1 MNIGILHLTDIHFS
15 PETDVSNKI
24 NGIANILTSNLQT
37 CKIIFLI
44 ISGDIANKGT
54 AQEYEVAK
62 TFIEKLSMAIKHAK
76 KNVEIRYI
84 FVPGNHDCNLEKD
97 SQVRRNLIRDINY
110 RSLGT
115 DNTVIDFSLIV
126 QEDFWNFYSGYRAI
140 PENKLYFK
148 IQEKIESYTI
158 CFHCLNTAWMS
169 KLKEEPGT
177 LFFPVDKF
185 NVENSANSLDIGV
198 YHHPVNWFNPTTEK
212 NNKREIQAFLDSVSG
227 IQFSGH
233 EHAMSLDNREDFDN
247 STSSI
252 YVSGQNFN
260 LKDNPGSCGFN
271 ILEINLKNQEATL
284 NRYLWKAD
292 IFISENSKTFNYS
305 IKKIRDIQLNEDYKR
320 IIEDIKIPLSLNGNK
335 LNLSDIYIF
344 PDLERTGIENN
355 SLDEYIDSLKFLDE
369 EEFSISILEG
379 ESQVGKTSLLYMQ
392 FLKLHDRGYY
402 PLYIDGSKITN
413 LKPER
418 ITKTSFEK
426 VYSSASIEYDKYL
439 QLPRSK
445 KVIFID
451 NLHRI
456 KFDHESKRN
465 LLAALSECF
474 SKVIVTVD
482 AANSIL
488 PLLHSEFSSF
498 SCFKIKAFGFRK
510 TNDLIERYFR
520 LKENLS
526 SVEEHELLSKI
537 KHTFD
542 QIRALLGNQILP
554 SYPVFLLSI
563 IQSLEKNSF
572 DLKET
577 SFAHCY
583 QALITMALVNKSKVN
598 NEDFSIYMNYLKEL
612 SFKIFNSEGF
622 KINEIEYLQFQVE
635 YSKTWLLPN
644 AKKITEKLL
653 ESQILKYENSSYE
666 FSYKY
671 IFYYLVAQYIAN
683 IINKDEGKAIVQKL
697 FEALH
702 LEVNANI
709 LVFITHHT
717 QDVAFIQESLL
728 SAMIHFDK
736 ISPITLTKECHL
748 YKQINELASAITN
761 DIIEENRN
769 KPLLEREKAL
779 VSQDK
784 EKRELEKTQ
793 RNEELSSEEI
803 NEFVYPF
810 VQAYRS
816 IDIVGQIVK
825 NRRGS
830 LPKSEI
836 VEIISE
842 LYLTG
847 FRMVSSFGEI
857 ISNERESL
865 TEEIKEKIQNDYK
878 TKYKDHQW
886 MLEKGLNDEEINKK
900 IKIVFNLMTLGS
912 CLSVFS
918 KLIHS
923 AGIKDF
929 KEIYDDVAKRIG
941 SPAAKLVSF
950 SINSYFNK
958 VSSKDVQELANQFK
972 GNFVA
977 NFILKARVKSYIYF
991 NYVDK
996 KEIQRIAQ
1004 ILDMR
1009 ISPAKKSN

>member
-24 NGIANILTSNLQT
+24 NGIANILSSNLPT

-44 ISGDIANKGT
+44 ISGDIANRGSAK
-54 AQEYEVAK
+54 EYDLAK
-62 TFIEKLSMAIKHAK
+62 TFIENMSIAIMHAK
-76 KNVEIRYI
+76 KSVELRYI
-84 FVPGNHDCNLEKD
+84 LVPGNHDCNLEKD
-97 SQVRRNLIRDINY
+97 SQVRMNIISNINY
-110 RSLGT
+110 QTLGT
-115 DNTVIDFSLIV
+115 DNTVIDLALTV
-126 QEDFWNFYSGYRAI
+126 QDDFWKFYSNYRPI

-148 IQEKIESYTI
+148 IQEKIESYTV

-169 KLKEEPGT
+169 NFKEVPGT
-177 LFFPVDKF
+177 LFFPVKKF
-185 NVENSANSLDIGV
+185 NVENSKDHLDISV
-198 YHHPVNWFNPTTEK
+198 YHHPVNWFTPKTEK
-212 NNKREIQAFLDSVSG
+212 SNQRELQSFLDSISG

-233 EHAMSLDNREDFDN
+233 EHVMSLGNREDLDN
-247 STSSI
+247 SNSSVYI
-252 YVSGQNFN
+252 SGQNFN

-271 ILEINLKNQEATL
+271 ILEVNLEIREATL
-284 NRYLWKAD
+284 SRYFWKEN
-292 IFISENSKTFNYS
+292 IFISENTKTFRYS
-305 IKKIRDIQLNEDYKR
+305 IKKNRDIQLNENHKR
-320 IIEDIKIPLSLNGNK
+320 AIEDIKIPLILNGDK
-335 LNLSDIYIF
+335 LNLSDLYIF
-344 PDLERTGIENN
+344 PDLERTGVENN

-369 EEFSISILEG
+369 EEFSFSILEG
-379 ESQVGKTSLLYMQ
+379 ESQVGKTSLLHMQ
-392 FLKLHDRGYY
+392 FLKLYERGYY
-402 PLYIDGSKITN
+402 PLYIDGSEITN
-413 LKPER
+413 LKHER

-426 VYSSASIEYDKYL
+426 VYDSQPTEYDKYL

-451 NLHRI
+451 NLHRL

-465 LLAALSECF
+465 LLTILTENF

-498 SCFKIKAFGFRK
+498 TCFKIKAFGFKK

-520 LKENLS
+520 LKENLPIA
-526 SVEEHELLSKI
+526 EDQELLSKI

-542 QIRALLGNQILP
+542 QIGALLGNQILP

-583 QALITMALVNKSKVN
+583 QALITMALVNKAKVN
-598 NEDFSIYMNYLKEL
+598 NDDFSIYLNFLTEL
-612 SFKIFNSEGF
+612 SFKIFNSEDF
-622 KINEIEYLQFQVE
+622 RINEIEYIEFQVE
-635 YSKTWLLPN
+635 YSKKWVLPDP
-644 AKKITEKLL
+644 KKMTEKLL
-653 ESQILKYENSSYE
+653 ESQILKNENSSFE

-671 IFYYLVAQYIAN
+671 IFYYLVAHYIAK
-683 IINKDEGKAIVQKL
+683 IINKDEGKVIIQKL
-697 FEALH
+697 FESLH

-709 LVFITHHT
+709 LVFITHHS

-728 SAMIHFDK
+728 SAMIPFSNILP
-736 ISPITLTKECHL
+736 ISLNKECHL
-748 YKQINELASAITN
+748 YKQINEIASAITN

-779 VSQDK
+779 VSHDK
-784 EKRELEKTQ
+784 EIRKLEKAQ
-793 RNEELSSEEI
+793 GESKSGSEEI
-803 NEFVYPF
+803 NEFLYPF

-816 IDIVGQIVK
+816 IDIVGQIVR

-836 VEIISE
+836 VDIISE

-847 FRMVSSFGEI
+847 FRMASSFGEI
-857 ISNERESL
+857 ISNEKESL

-878 TKYKDHQW
+878 AKYKDHPW
-886 MLEKGLNDEEINKK
+886 MLEKGLNDEEVIKK
-900 IKIVFNLMTLGS
+900 IKIAFNLMTLGT
-912 CLSVFS
+912 CLSIFS

-929 KEIYDDVAKRIG
+929 REIYDDVAKRIG
-941 SPAAKLVSF
+941 TPAAKLVSF

-958 VSSKDVQELANQFK
+958 VSSKDVQQLKDQFE

-977 NFILKARVKSYIYF
+977 TFILKARVKSYIY
-991 NYVDK
+991 
-996 KEIQRIAQ
+996 
-1004 ILDMR
+1004 IL
-1009 ISPAKKSN
+1009 IT